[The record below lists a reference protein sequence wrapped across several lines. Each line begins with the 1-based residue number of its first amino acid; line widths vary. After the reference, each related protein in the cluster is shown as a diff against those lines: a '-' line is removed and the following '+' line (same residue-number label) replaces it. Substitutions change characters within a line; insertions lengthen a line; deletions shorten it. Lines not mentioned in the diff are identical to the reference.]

1 MEMSLEKASEEYV
14 FRRKHGKIHI
24 KKYIGKGGKIEIPQ
38 FIGGMPVTKI
48 DFFAFSGSGVTEV
61 IIPDG
66 IRFIGTA
73 AFSRCKKL
81 KKVALLGKIDK
92 CDYNV
97 FYDSALEEIEGIEFL
112 SGTHINIGS
121 FKKTPFYEANQT
133 LIIGDK
139 LIWCRDDSEVINVPD
154 RVRRIGY
161 CAFWSSKAKKIVLPK
176 GLIEIGNLAFL
187 SAGIEEIDIPD
198 SVERVGTGALSDC
211 RLLKEIRLPLDF
223 GRRIGWSDFLDL
235 SNKVIND
242 TQIDPPSDDDV
253 LVYDDVSCIVCS
265 DAMRYSPYRVREKQV
280 FPKRLE
286 YLKYAGLLLSAKV
299 NVLRNDTFIV
309 GVRAKDNVDFP
320 GFGSNLERRFTI
332 VFELDNVCAEVLFWL
347 PFVPYWRRRG
357 CNSPKRYTLTGFYKR
372 CLVNCKDGR
381 FFDFEEY
388 DGHILEQDI
397 PFRIKAEIAYKRFS
411 SSYRLSDE
419 AKENYKRY
427 FTFHRKKL
435 RAVLDKLQDED
446 MKRFF
451 TETIL

>member
-14 FRRKHGKIHI
+14 FRRKHRKIHI
-24 KKYIGKGGKIEIPQ
+24 TKYIGKGGKTEIPQ
-38 FIGGMPVTKI
+38 FIGSMPVTMI
-48 DFFAFSGSGVTEV
+48 DFSAFNGSGVTEV

-66 IRFIGTA
+66 IRCIGTA
-73 AFSRCKKL
+73 AFARCKEL
-81 KKVALLGKIDK
+81 KKVTILGRIDK

-121 FKKTPFYEANQT
+121 FEKTPFYEANQT

-154 RVRRIGY
+154 HVKRIGY
-161 CAFWSSKAKKIVLPK
+161 RAFRSSKAKKIVLPK
-176 GLIEIGNLAFL
+176 GLKEIDNLAFYEA
-187 SAGIEEIDIPD
+187 SIEEIDIPD
-198 SVERVGTGALSDC
+198 SVERVGTCALNEC
-211 RLLKEIRLPLDF
+211 RQLKKIRLPRDF
-223 GRRIGWSDFLDL
+223 GRRIGWNDLGL

-242 TQIDPPSDDDV
+242 TQINPPSDNDV
-253 LVYDDVSCIVCS
+253 LVYDDVSCIVCRH
-265 DAMRYSPYRVREKQV
+265 ARKPKRVRDKQI

-286 YLKYAGLLLSAKV
+286 YLKYAKLLLSAKV
-299 NVLRNDTFIV
+299 NVLRNDTFII
-309 GVRAKDNVDFP
+309 GIKANSAVDFP

-332 VFELDNVCAEVLFWL
+332 IFELDNAYAEVLFWL
-347 PFVPYWRRRG
+347 PFVPYWRCG
-357 CNSPKRYTLTGFYKR
+357 GYNSPKRYILTKFYKR

-397 PFRIKAEIAYKRFS
+397 PFRIKTEIAYKRFT

-435 RAVLDKLQDED
+435 RAALDKLQDED

-451 TETIL
+451 TETII